1 MLLKFEGTT
10 VKNSEIY
17 RRTLKFSVMRLVRT
31 VLCLVLLAVLPLAA
45 FVATGMAGLD
55 ETVQLAAT
63 GIAFIIALIF
73 FYVVAHYGGYLLTA
87 GQVAM
92 ITEGVATGQLPEDTY
107 EAGKRAVKSRFA
119 TASVYYGLWSIT
131 KAITN
136 EISAGMNAIAR
147 GIDGDNQNGAASVIV
162 GIISA
167 VVSVVLEYL
176 NYCSLGWV
184 FLHGEQSAFKS
195 TCDGAVV
202 YFQNWKTLMK
212 NSAKVIAITLV
223 SLTLIGGAFFG
234 IAYLVLGSIEPLTA
248 VLSQIDATA
257 TLEDGTAVPAGT
269 SLIVLCAVIALVL
282 WSGIH
287 GAFVK
292 PYILVSVMRR
302 YIEAGRADTPQVD
315 VYEKLSGMSK
325 GFKKALDRA
334 EGGSLG
340 CVAASGQVTK
350 KDPKG
355 GRAIG
360 TPSRCPNV
368 LLPPFGSLVTGD
380 GAAGAQ
386 EPLQKGELVPAELV
400 EALDLGPARPLEQHE
415 AHRDRGSLDRV

>member
-1 MLLKFEGTT
+1 M
-10 VKNSEIY
+10 KNSEIY

-31 VLCLVLLAVLPLAA
+31 VLCLVLLAALPLVA
-45 FVATGMAGLD
+45 FVATGLAGLD

-63 GIAFIIALIF
+63 GVAFIVALVV
-73 FYVVAHYGGYLLTA
+73 FYLVAHYGGYLLTA

-92 ITEGVATGQLPEDTY
+92 ITEGVATGQLPADTY
-107 EAGKRAVKSRFA
+107 EAGKRAVRSRFA
-119 TASVYYGLWSIT
+119 TASVYYGLWSVT

-136 EISAGMNAIAR
+136 EISSGMNAIAR
-147 GIDGDNQNGAASVIV
+147 GIDGDNQNGAASVV
-162 GIISA
+162 AGIISA
-167 VVSVVLEYL
+167 VVGVVLEYL

-223 SLTLIGGAFFG
+223 SLALIGGAFFG
-234 IAYLVLGSIEPLTA
+234 VAYLVLGSIEPLTA
-248 VLSQIDATA
+248 VLSQIDA
-257 TLEDGTAVPAGT
+257 TAVPAGT

-292 PYILVSVMRR
+292 PYLLVSVMRR
-302 YIEAGRADTPQVD
+302 YIEAGRADTPKVD

-334 EGGSLG
+334 GEEAPS
-340 CVAASGQVTK
+340 AA
-350 KDPKG
+350 
-355 GRAIG
+355 
-360 TPSRCPNV
+360 
-368 LLPPFGSLVTGD
+368 
-380 GAAGAQ
+380 
-386 EPLQKGELVPAELV
+386 
-400 EALDLGPARPLEQHE
+400 
-415 AHRDRGSLDRV
+415 

>member
-31 VLCLVLLAVLPLAA
+31 VLCLVLLAALPLVA

-55 ETVQLAAT
+55 EMVQLAAT
-63 GIAFIIALIF
+63 GVAFIIALIF

-87 GQVAM
+87 GQVVL

-107 EAGKRAVKSRFA
+107 EAGKRAVESRFA
-119 TASVYYGLWSIT
+119 TASVYYGLWSVT

-147 GIDGDNQNGAASVIV
+147 GIDGDNQNGAASVIA

-176 NYCSLGWV
+176 NYCCLGWV

-223 SLTLIGGAFFG
+223 SLT
-234 IAYLVLGSIEPLTA
+234 
-248 VLSQIDATA
+248 
-257 TLEDGTAVPAGT
+257 
-269 SLIVLCAVIALVL
+269 LIVLCAVIALVL

-334 EGGSLG
+334 EEGAPS
-340 CVAASGQVTK
+340 AA
-350 KDPKG
+350 
-355 GRAIG
+355 
-360 TPSRCPNV
+360 
-368 LLPPFGSLVTGD
+368 
-380 GAAGAQ
+380 
-386 EPLQKGELVPAELV
+386 
-400 EALDLGPARPLEQHE
+400 
-415 AHRDRGSLDRV
+415 

>member
-1 MLLKFEGTT
+1 M
-10 VKNSEIY
+10 KNSEIY

-31 VLCLVLLAVLPLAA
+31 VLCLVLLAALPLVA

-55 ETVQLAAT
+55 EMAQLAAT
-63 GIAFIIALIF
+63 GVAFIVALIV

-92 ITEGVATGQLPEDTY
+92 ITEGVATGELPEDTY
-107 EAGKRAVKSRFA
+107 EAGKRAVKDRFA
-119 TASVYYGLWSIT
+119 TASVYYGLWSVT
-131 KAITN
+131 KAITS
-136 EISAGMNAIAR
+136 EVSAGMNAIAR
-147 GIDGDNQNGAASVIV
+147 GIDGDNSTGPASVIAA
-162 GIISA
+162 IISA

-184 FLHGEQSAFKS
+184 FLHSEQSAFKS

-202 YFQNWKTLMK
+202 YFQNWKTLMR
-212 NSAKVIAITLV
+212 NSAKVIAITIV
-223 SLTLIGGAFFG
+223 SLALMGGAFFG
-234 IAYLVLGSIEPLTA
+234 VAYLVLGSIEPLTT

-257 TLEDGTAVPAGT
+257 TLEDGSAVPAGT
-269 SLIVLCAVIALVL
+269 SLVVLCAVIALVL

-325 GFKKALDRA
+325 GFRKALDRA
-334 EGGSLG
+334 GEGAPS
-340 CVAASGQVTK
+340 AA
-350 KDPKG
+350 
-355 GRAIG
+355 
-360 TPSRCPNV
+360 
-368 LLPPFGSLVTGD
+368 
-380 GAAGAQ
+380 
-386 EPLQKGELVPAELV
+386 
-400 EALDLGPARPLEQHE
+400 
-415 AHRDRGSLDRV
+415 